1 MDPSGLLLRRQ
12 RTVPPPDS
20 RRDLKIA
27 RSGSHL
33 KKSGLSC
40 AIFAQCVKLEGI
52 KAQRLTAANGR
63 LDTKKPARVV
73 PGRPSSLRVW
83 RSHGPLRLRSRDV
96 EEGLASA
103 HCADLPLV
111 SERRAFLVSARRCPD
126 DVLVATVAPPVA
138 MLAGA
143 FAVPKLTRVGF

>member
-20 RRDLKIA
+20 RRYSRIVG
-27 RSGSHL
+27 SGSHL

-63 LDTKKPARVV
+63 LDTKKPARAV
-73 PGRPSSLRVW
+73 PGRLSSLVVW
-83 RSHGPLRLRSRDV
+83 AVTWSAVTKIRDA
-96 EEGLASA
+96 EEGLARV
-103 HCADLPLV
+103 HCADLLLV
-111 SERRAFLVSARRCPD
+111 SARRAFLVSARRCPG

-138 MLAGA
+138 TIAGA
-143 FAVPKLTRVGF
+143 FAVPKLTLAGF